1 VGSSDLEWV
10 VLKECLF
17 RLGCSKKKKI
27 AKITGFII
35 LTNNTTTIAASTSL
49 SRQTK
54 TTLINMTRKTKSST
68 WGMSLS
74 KGIPIHEMRDIVGRS
89 SAQIALD
96 KIKAQRRGRK
106 FEFVQIDNRTWKE
119 VEVC

>member
-1 VGSSDLEWV
+1 
-10 VLKECLF
+10 
-17 RLGCSKKKKI
+17 
-27 AKITGFII
+27 
-35 LTNNTTTIAASTSL
+35 
-49 SRQTK
+49 
-54 TTLINMTRKTKSST
+54 MTRKTKSST

-74 KGIPIHEMRDIVGRS
+74 KCIPIHEMRDIFGRS

>member
-1 VGSSDLEWV
+1 
-10 VLKECLF
+10 
-17 RLGCSKKKKI
+17 LGCSKKKKI

-35 LTNNTTTIAASTSL
+35 LTNNTTTIAASTSI

-54 TTLINMTRKTKSST
+54 TTLINMARKTKSST

-74 KGIPIHEMRDIVGRS
+74 KGIPIHEMRDIVNRS

-106 FEFVQIDNRTWKE
+106 FELLQIDNRTWKE